1 MIHDFSK
8 VFDTDN
14 PEWLKVLEIFE
25 RNEQYPK
32 KRVRGRAFHHKFPKS
47 CSKLLNEAEDNDT
60 DNMISLSFSDHFM
73 VHYYYYRLA
82 KEGFKSRMAL
92 AFKLMADNFEGS
104 ITVLTP
110 ELAESISIEHQ
121 NATELANQFSS
132 ENGKGKI
139 ITEEQ
144 RKQISETLKGHT
156 ISEETRR
163 KISETKRTN
172 GYVITEETRAKL
184 KTARARQVRGPL
196 TEEWKQKI
204 AKSKTGQTASEE
216 TRKKMSESQKGKH
229 SGPKRPL
236 TDAEKQH
243 LSEVLKGRKLS
254 EETRKKISES
264 SKGKIISSEQR
275 EKISKTLKGR
285 KQNPEVI
292 RKIQETKQ
300 KNGTNKFSE
309 EHKRKLSES
318 LKGRKLSEE
327 TKAKMRKPKSDACK
341 QKLSEYMKGRK
352 IKVIDGK
359 RVWVKEDVIN
369 NVVEENNE
377 RNN

>member
-47 CSKLLNEAEDNDT
+47 CSKLLNEAEDNDI
-60 DNMISLSFSDHFM
+60 DNMISLSFSDHFI

-92 AFKLMADNFEGS
+92 AFKLMADNFEDS
-104 ITVLTP
+104 ITDLTP

-132 ENGKGKI
+132 INGK
-139 ITEEQ
+139 TRTVSEEQ
-144 RKQISETLKGHT
+144 RKKISETLKGHFV
-156 ISEETRR
+156 SEETRKKNGDAHR
-163 KISETKRTN
+163 GTKWSD
-172 GYVITEETRAKL
+172 EQ
-184 KTARARQVRGPL
+184 RARLSAQRMGHPNYL
-196 TEEWKQKI
+196 TEEGKRRI
-204 AKSKTGQTASEE
+204 AESNRLKKTGTKASEE

-229 SGPKRPL
+229 SGPHRPL
-236 TDAEKQH
+236 TKEEKRH
-243 LSEVLKGRKLS
+243 ISEIMKGREIS

-264 SKGKIISSEQR
+264 SKGKIISQEQR
-275 EKISKTLKGR
+275 EKISKALKGR
-285 KQNPEVI
+285 KQDPEVSK
-292 RKIQETKQ
+292 KIIETKK
-300 KNGTNKFSE
+300 KNGTLAFSE

-318 LKGRKLSEE
+318 HKGKKLSEE

-377 RNN
+377 

>member
-32 KRVRGRAFHHKFPKS
+32 KRVRGRAFHHKFPRS
-47 CSKLLNEAEDNDT
+47 CSKLLNEAEDNDA
-60 DNMISLSFSDHFM
+60 DNMISLSFAEHFM

-104 ITVLTP
+104 ITDITP

-132 ENGKGKI
+132 ENGKGKAHRGTKWTDEQRARLSAQRMGHPNYL
-139 ITEEQ
+139 TEEGK
-144 RKQISETLKGHT
+144 RRIAESNRLKKTGT
-156 ISEETRR
+156 KASEETRR
-163 KISETKRTN
+163 
-172 GYVITEETRAKL
+172 
-184 KTARARQVRGPL
+184 
-196 TEEWKQKI
+196 
-204 AKSKTGQTASEE
+204 
-216 TRKKMSESQKGKH
+216 KMSESQKGKH

-243 LSEVLKGRKLS
+243 LSD
-254 EETRKKISES
+254 I
-264 SKGKIISSEQR
+264 
-275 EKISKTLKGR
+275 
-285 KQNPEVI
+285 
-292 RKIQETKQ
+292 
-300 KNGTNKFSE
+300 
-309 EHKRKLSES
+309 
-318 LKGRKLSEE
+318 
-327 TKAKMRKPKSDACK
+327 
-341 QKLSEYMKGRK
+341 MKGRK
-352 IKVIDGK
+352 VSDAAKEKIGASKRGK
-359 RVWVKEDVIN
+359 HYILINGKKKLVGPDYVIN

-377 RNN
+377 